1 MGNLALSATLGLDA
15 FEVEPLELRSNYT
28 EDDLQTVIRGVY
40 KQVLGNEHIMESQ
53 RLDSPEALLRNGSVN
68 VREFVRIVAKSPL
81 YQSLFFH
88 SSSQNRFIEL
98 NFKHL
103 LGRAPLDQA
112 EIDEHV
118 LIYREQG
125 YDAEI
130 DSYLDSNEY
139 IDSFGEDIVPYPRHI
154 MSRRGMKTESF
165 NRTFSL
171 LRGPATSDR
180 DNSAKLISSLAA
192 NLATP
197 IKAPAVGNGAAAD
210 STSKRFRV
218 QFSTA
223 TTNALLNHLSKREW
237 IVDFSQ
243 LSPTFKG
250 IHQQGGKII
259 SVTELV

>member
-218 QFSTA
+218 RFSTA